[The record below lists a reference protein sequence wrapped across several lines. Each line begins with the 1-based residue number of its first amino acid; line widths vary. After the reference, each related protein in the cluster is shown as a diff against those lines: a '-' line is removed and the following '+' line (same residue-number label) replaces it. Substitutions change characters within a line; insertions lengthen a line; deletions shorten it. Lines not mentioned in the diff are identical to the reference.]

1 MSKRRLA
8 LAPSNR
14 PVSNPPRT
22 KGRAR
27 RDERNSRGTLPRK
40 DVPVWTDLEEAFFA
54 AAPADEPEAPSA
66 PERFDDLEAAAPAHD
81 EAPLLLRISAALRR
95 LVGAGS

>member
-8 LAPSNR
+8 LAPSTR
-14 PVSNPPRT
+14 PVPS

-27 RDERNSRGTLPRK
+27 RDDRKTRGTPSRK

-54 AAPADEPEAPSA
+54 AAPPDEPEAARA
-66 PERFDDLEAAAPAHD
+66 PERFDDLDRAAPARED
-81 EAPLLLRISAALRR
+81 APLLVRISAALRR
-95 LVGAGS
+95 LVVRA

>member
-8 LAPSNR
+8 LAPSTR
-14 PVSNPPRT
+14 SLPH

-27 RDERNSRGTLPRK
+27 REDRKSRGTLPRK
-40 DVPVWTDLEEAFFA
+40 EVPVWTDLEEAFFA
-54 AAPADEPEAPSA
+54 AAPPDEPVAASP
-66 PERFDDLEAAAPAHD
+66 PERFDDLDRAAPAD
-81 EAPLLLRISAALRR
+81 DDPPLLVRISAALRR